1 MPEQADPRPTF
12 EDPESPVAGETATGY
27 FMVLLFLES
36 LGTTELL
43 VILVVALVF
52 FGPRKLPEMTRKF
65 GKSLNEF
72 KRAGDEFKRTWEREV
87 ALESVEREAAIDRA
101 MVAEPDGAAAGE
113 NAYADTPPA
122 PHDITAAAFAPVQ
135 GANIA
140 RGARVETPAPPA
152 TAAAA
157 APETEETAG
166 PQPSRKTDW
175 L

>member
-1 MPEQADPRPTF
+1 
-12 EDPESPVAGETATGY
+12 
-27 FMVLLFLES
+27 MVLLFLES

-43 VILVVALVF
+43 VILVVALVL

-72 KRAGDEFKRTWEREV
+72 KRAGDDFKRTWEREV

-101 MVAEPDGAAAGE
+101 MVAEPDQFATGE
-113 NAYADTPPA
+113 NAAA
-122 PHDITAAAFAPVQ
+122 PQEAPRDITAAAYAPVQ

-140 RGARVETPAPPA
+140 RGAQVETPAPA
-152 TAAAA
+152 TTAAT
-157 APETEETAG
+157 PETQET
-166 PQPSRKTDW
+166 PEQQPSRKTDW

>member
-1 MPEQADPRPTF
+1 
-12 EDPESPVAGETATGY
+12 
-27 FMVLLFLES
+27 MVLLFLES

-43 VILVVALVF
+43 VILVVALVL

-72 KRAGDEFKRTWEREV
+72 KRAGDDFKRTWEREV

-101 MVAEPDGAAAGE
+101 MVAEPQPEGFATEASIGKTQETARDITGAAV
-113 NAYADTPPA
+113 
-122 PHDITAAAFAPVQ
+122 APVQ

-140 RGARVETPAPPA
+140 RGAHVETPAAVPA
-152 TAAAA
+152 TAD
-157 APETEETAG
+157 ETNTAE

>member
-1 MPEQADPRPTF
+1 
-12 EDPESPVAGETATGY
+12 
-27 FMVLLFLES
+27 MVLLFLES

-43 VILVVALVF
+43 VILVVALVL

-72 KRAGDEFKRTWEREV
+72 KRASDDFKRTWEREV

-101 MVAEPDGAAAGE
+101 LVAEPQPEWSESKASDGGTPEAAR
-113 NAYADTPPA
+113 
-122 PHDITAAAFAPVQ
+122 DITEAAVAPVQ

-140 RGARVETPAPPA
+140 RGSHVEPLAPAMSA
-152 TAAAA
+152 DETQTA
-157 APETEETAG
+157 E
-166 PQPSRKTDW
+166 QPSRKTDW

>member
-1 MPEQADPRPTF
+1 
-12 EDPESPVAGETATGY
+12 
-27 FMVLLFLES
+27 MVLLFLES

-43 VILVVALVF
+43 VILVVALVL

-72 KRAGDEFKRTWEREV
+72 KRAGDDFKRTWEREV

-101 MVAEPDGAAAGE
+101 MVAEPQPEEFTTEASIGKTPEAARR
-113 NAYADTPPA
+113 
-122 PHDITAAAFAPVQ
+122 DITEAAVAPVH

-140 RGARVETPAPPA
+140 RGTQVETPLPL
-152 TAAAA
+152 TTD
-157 APETEETAG
+157 ETETAES
-166 PQPSRKTDW
+166 QTSRKTDW

>member
-1 MPEQADPRPTF
+1 
-12 EDPESPVAGETATGY
+12 
-27 FMVLLFLES
+27 MVLLFLES

-43 VILVVALVF
+43 VILVVALVL

-72 KRAGDEFKRTWEREV
+72 KRAGDDFKRTWEREV

-101 MVAEPDGAAAGE
+101 MVAEPDQFATGEYAAAPQE
-113 NAYADTPPA
+113 VPR
-122 PHDITAAAFAPVQ
+122 DITAAAYAPIQ

-140 RGARVETPAPPA
+140 RGAQVETPAPA
-152 TAAAA
+152 TTAAT
-157 APETEETAG
+157 PETQET
-166 PQPSRKTDW
+166 PEQQPSRKTDW